1 MNHTDQ
7 LEMAIRDSIAMEA
20 ASTWRDL
27 EYVCRG
33 IEARHAVEGVSK
45 DALALYEEEKAKH
58 AKRVALRVVA

>member
-1 MNHTDQ
+1 MQTTHD
-7 LEMAIRDSIAMEA
+7 LDLAIRDSIAMEA

-27 EYVCRG
+27 DYVCRG

-45 DALALYEEEKAKH
+45 QAREIYEAEKAKH

>member
-1 MNHTDQ
+1 MQTTHD
-7 LEMAIRDSIAMEA
+7 LDLAIRDSIAMESA
-20 ASTWRDL
+20 ATWRDL

-45 DALALYEEEKAKH
+45 GALALYEEEKAKN